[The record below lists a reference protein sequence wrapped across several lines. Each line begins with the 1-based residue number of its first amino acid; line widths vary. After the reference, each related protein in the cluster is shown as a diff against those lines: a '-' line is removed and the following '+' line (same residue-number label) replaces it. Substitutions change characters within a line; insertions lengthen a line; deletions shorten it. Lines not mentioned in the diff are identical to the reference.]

1 MTEKVEILS
10 QEDINARL
18 VELGRRINQDYQGCD
33 LVVIGV
39 LNGAFIF
46 MADLVRQLDLPLQL
60 DFIRVA
66 SYGSATT
73 SSGVIRLVKDV
84 ELDLNGRDLLLVE
97 DIVDTG
103 RTISWLRDHFQ
114 GQGVASVKICTL
126 IDKVERREVAVEVD
140 YAGFEV
146 PEGFL
151 VGYGLDYA
159 EQHRHYPQV
168 FHLVQE

>member
-1 MTEKVEILS
+1 MTEKTEILS
-10 QEDINARL
+10 REAINAR
-18 VELGRRINQDYQGCD
+18 VAELGRRINHDYQGDD
-33 LVVIGV
+33 LVIIGV

-60 DFIRVA
+60 DFIRVS
-66 SYGSATT
+66 SYGSSTT
-73 SSGVIRLVKDV
+73 SSGVINMVKDV
-84 ELDLNGRDLLLVE
+84 EIELRGRDVLLVE

-114 GQGVASVKICTL
+114 GQGASSVKICAL
-126 IDKVERREVAVEVD
+126 IDKAERREVDVDVD

-159 EQHRHYPQV
+159 EHHRHYPQV
-168 FHLVQE
+168 FHLVKK